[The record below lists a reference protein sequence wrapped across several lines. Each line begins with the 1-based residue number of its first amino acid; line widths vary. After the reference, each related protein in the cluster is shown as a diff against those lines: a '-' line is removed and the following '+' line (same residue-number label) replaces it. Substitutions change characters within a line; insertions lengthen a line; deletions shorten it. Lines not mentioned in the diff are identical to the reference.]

1 MFLEDLSNSFSQYDG
16 LVQMGNLHQQ
26 ASTRRAV
33 EHSAAQQLEA
43 TGALKREQA
52 ETNDLLREQMAFQKQ
67 QVAQEASM
75 RKEQAEAEKQQAE
88 AEKRKQQ
95 QVVEFRKLM
104 VMAVNMIDGLE
115 S

>member
-1 MFLEDLSNSFSQYDG
+1 MFIEDLSNTVSQYDG
-16 LVQMGNLHQQ
+16 LIQMGNLHQQ

-33 EHSAAQQLEA
+33 EHSAAQQVEA

-75 RKEQAEAEKQQAE
+75 RKEQAEAEK
-88 AEKRKQQ
+88 RKQQ